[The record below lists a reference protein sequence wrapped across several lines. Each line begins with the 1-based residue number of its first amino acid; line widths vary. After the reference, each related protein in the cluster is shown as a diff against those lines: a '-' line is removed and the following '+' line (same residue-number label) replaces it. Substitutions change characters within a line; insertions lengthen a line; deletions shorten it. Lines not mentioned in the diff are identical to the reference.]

1 MTFVHSRG
9 LAHHADGLL
18 ICPTEKLQFFPMP
31 PAQAVG
37 SRCMGL
43 AFPVQKSLTQ
53 VFKGQVGEG
62 ALFGCSPP
70 ADGAAARNAAFPK
83 ALQAALAE
91 TVAAWQKDGILE
103 DFTAH
108 GTGKVLHGEICR
120 HVLVQVLPFLPLLC
134 V

>member
-1 MTFVHSRG
+1 
-9 LAHHADGLL
+9 
-18 ICPTEKLQFFPMP
+18 MP

-37 SRCMGL
+37 SRCAAL
-43 AFPVQKSLTQ
+43 AFPVQKSFAQ
-53 VFKGQVGEG
+53 VFKGQVGKG

-70 ADGAAARNAAFPK
+70 ADGAAARNGAFPK

-91 TVAAWQKDGILE
+91 TVAAWQKDGIFE

-108 GTGKVLHGEICR
+108 GTGEVLHGEICR
-120 HVLVQVLPFLPLLC
+120 HVLVQVLLLLSVLC